1 MDYYQEG
8 IIINFQILK
17 LKEERGREKKNESS
31 KKNREELVD
40 HFLFP
45 FPGLMRKIPLRIEFG
60 FKDFNDVVKKC

>member
-1 MDYYQEG
+1 MDYYLEG

-17 LKEERGREKKNESS
+17 LKEEREKRKMESS